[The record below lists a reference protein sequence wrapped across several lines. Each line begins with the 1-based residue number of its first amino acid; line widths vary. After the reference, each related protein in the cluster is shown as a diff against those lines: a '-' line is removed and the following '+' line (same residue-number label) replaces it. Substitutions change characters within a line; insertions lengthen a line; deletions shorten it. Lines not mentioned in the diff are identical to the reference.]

1 MTKTVRVR
9 IKGVVQGVGFRYW
22 VVREAEFKGLRGWVR
37 NRADGTVEA
46 LLSGPAAQVDSMI
59 EACRVGPRS
68 ARVMDITVTEST
80 EAVPKGF
87 TQRATL

>member
-22 VVREAEFKGLRGWVR
+22 MVREAEFKGLNGWVR

-46 LLSGPAAQVDSMI
+46 LLSGRPAQVDALI
-59 EACRVGPRS
+59 EACRVGPRN
-68 ARVMDITVTEST
+68 ARVTDLTVSDVAD
-80 EAVPKGF
+80 AVPKGF
-87 TQRATL
+87 TQRPTL